1 MLQLMHVEHHA
12 TNVVQRKVLFE
23 TVSRWIDER
32 IRTDGNLWTEARIDP
47 GKMNLLH
54 NILNDDEPTTTD
66 RRKAL
71 AFAALVERYAT
82 RAPVD
87 PVATAALEVA
97 IGIRE
102 LATEHDVL
110 HLTLV

>member
-1 MLQLMHVEHHA
+1 MLQLMHVQHHA
-12 TNVVQRKVLFE
+12 TNVVQKKVLFE

-32 IRTDGNLWTEARIDP
+32 IRTDGNLWAEARNDP
-47 GKMNLLH
+47 ASLNLLH
-54 NILNDDEPTTTD
+54 DILIDDEPATTD
-66 RRKAL
+66 QPAAL

-87 PVATAALEVA
+87 PVATAALEIAEA
-97 IGIRE
+97 IRR
-102 LATEHDVL
+102 LANEHDVL